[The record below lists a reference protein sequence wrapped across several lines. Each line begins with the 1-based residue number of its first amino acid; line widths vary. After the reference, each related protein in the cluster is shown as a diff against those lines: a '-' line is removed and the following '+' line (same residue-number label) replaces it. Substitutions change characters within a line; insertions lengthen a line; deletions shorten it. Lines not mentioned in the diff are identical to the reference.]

1 MIVLTVKEVKND
13 DDGDE
18 LTHRFVSQLKL
29 LTLLFLLYIKNKV
42 MDNKN
47 NVGSPDRSRINLK
60 ENYEVEYWT
69 KELGIK
75 AEQLRKAVEEV
86 GTSADAVRKYLKK

>member
-1 MIVLTVKEVKND
+1 
-13 DDGDE
+13 
-18 LTHRFVSQLKL
+18 
-29 LTLLFLLYIKNKV
+29 

-47 NVGSPDRSRINLK
+47 NVGSPDRDRINLK

-75 AEQLRKAVEEV
+75 AEQLRKAVDEV